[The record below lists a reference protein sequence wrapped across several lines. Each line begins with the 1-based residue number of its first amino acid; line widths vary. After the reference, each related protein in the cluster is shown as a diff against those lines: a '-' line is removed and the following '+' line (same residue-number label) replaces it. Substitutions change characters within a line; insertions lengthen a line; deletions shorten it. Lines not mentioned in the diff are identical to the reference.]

1 MHKGERME
9 LKMRPKRSLAS
20 ELVDHLRGQ
29 IESGALAPGDR
40 IPTERELVE
49 GSGVSRTVVRE
60 AIARLTAEGLLEP
73 RQGSG
78 VFVTEPRTTAFHVSQ
93 GEFDDLVE
101 VSRLLELHLAVEIE
115 MAGLAARRRSEAD
128 IAEMRVL
135 IQRIALD
142 SAATGD
148 GSAAD
153 EALHGLIAQASDNR
167 YFGRFLEFLE
177 MGLVPRRGLLRQ
189 SAEDDGAYLAKVHDE
204 HVELVEAIARRD
216 VDGAREAVRRHL
228 EHVRARLEDFL
239 AHRDAPA
246 DQA

>member
-1 MHKGERME
+1 ME
-9 LKMRPKRSLAS
+9 LKMRPKRALAS
-20 ELVDHLRGQ
+20 ELVDHLRRQ

-78 VFVTEPRTTAFHVSQ
+78 VFVTEPRTTAFHVSH

-101 VSRLLELHLAVEIE
+101 VRRLLELRLAVEIE

-128 IAEMRVL
+128 VAEMRVL

-142 SAATGD
+142 VATTGD

-153 EALHGLIAQASDNR
+153 EALHGVIARASGNR

-189 SAEDDGAYLAKVHDE
+189 SAEDDGAYTARVHEE
-204 HVELVEAIARRD
+204 HVALVDAIARRD

-228 EHVRARLEDFL
+228 EHARARLEDFL
-239 AHRDAPA
+239 ARSDASADPA
-246 DQA
+246 

>member
-1 MHKGERME
+1 ME
-9 LKMRPKRSLAS
+9 LKMRPRRSLAS

-78 VFVTEPRTTAFHVSQ
+78 VFVTEARSAAFHVSQ
-93 GEFDDLVE
+93 GAFDDLVE
-101 VSRLLELHLAVEIE
+101 VSRLLELRLAVEIE
-115 MAGLAARRRSEAD
+115 MAGLAARRRSETD
-128 IAEMRVL
+128 VAEMRAL
-135 IQRIALD
+135 IDRIAAD
-142 SAATGD
+142 IAATGD

-153 EALHGLIAQASDNR
+153 EALHGLIARASGNR

-177 MGLVPRRGLLRQ
+177 MGLVPRRGLVRQ
-189 SAEDDGAYLAKVHDE
+189 SAEDDDTYLDRVHDE
-204 HVELVEAIARRD
+204 HVALVEAIARRD
-216 VDGAREAVRRHL
+216 IDGAREAVRRHL
-228 EHVRARLEDFL
+228 EHARMRLEDFL
-239 AHRDAPA
+239 ARRDAPT
-246 DQA
+246 DSG